1 MVRTDNFK
9 TFYRHDKNGNGNY
22 MRNTKNTNY
31 FNTLHQHNQQLM
43 NASLSPRT
51 SGFNKSMKSRPT
63 PPGLHPPPP
72 PPSASLLRRNMVI
85 QSLLDNRNISTLEL
99 KIYLKL

>member
-51 SGFNKSMKSRPT
+51 SGFNKSIKSRPT

-72 PPSASLLRRNMVI
+72 PPSASLLRRNTNNYMMNTI
-85 QSLLDNRNISTLEL
+85 
-99 KIYLKL
+99 